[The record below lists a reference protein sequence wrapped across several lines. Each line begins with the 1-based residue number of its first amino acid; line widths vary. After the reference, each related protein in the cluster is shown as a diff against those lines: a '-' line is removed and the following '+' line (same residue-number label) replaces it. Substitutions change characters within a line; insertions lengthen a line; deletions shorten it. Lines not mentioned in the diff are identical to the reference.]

1 MRGIVIRTLA
11 ASTIAAAWPSSAL
24 AQDEPPADE
33 EQAPE
38 PSPAPAPAPPAP
50 APPRPPARPRVYAPP
65 PRVITYQETRPN
77 ADLIGGGIALF
88 GLTYGTS
95 IIVGAQSDR
104 TSDQFLFVPLVG
116 PWMDLATRESCYG
129 LCSPGEAANRVLL
142 VTSGLLQGAGVL
154 QILGGFLF
162 PEERTVT
169 RIVGAERGVHVAPSV
184 GPRMVG
190 LTAYGAF

>member
-1 MRGIVIRTLA
+1 V
-11 ASTIAAAWPSSAL
+11 
-24 AQDEPPADE
+24 
-33 EQAPE
+33 QAPRRAQRII
-38 PSPAPAPAPPAP
+38 SF
-50 APPRPPARPRVYAPP
+50 
-65 PRVITYQETRPN
+65 QETRPN
-77 ADLIGGGIALF
+77 GELIGGGIALL

-104 TSDQFLFVPLVG
+104 SSDQFLFVPVAG

-129 LCSPGEAANRVLL
+129 ACSPGEAANRVLL

-162 PEERTVT
+162 PEVRTVT
-169 RIVGAERGVHVAPSV
+169 RVVEAQRGVHIAPSV